1 MADDV
6 VNAEP
11 AETELAP
18 TPVKSTAL
26 KKKWP
31 VKKIALVIMLAVVVI
46 LGLMLFTA
54 NRVTQGAVN
63 TSNKLVNAIQ
73 AKDSSTAYALFSD
86 DAKQTITPVDFKAIV
101 DQIGPIL
108 NTQEKMTSKEVKAA
122 SGKSTTGKVVY
133 SIQGTDKVNYAFTV
147 NLVRVDG
154 VWRVQNFDSSKK

>member
-1 MADDV
+1 
-6 VNAEP
+6 
-11 AETELAP
+11 
-18 TPVKSTAL
+18 
-26 KKKWP
+26 
-31 VKKIALVIMLAVVVI
+31 
-46 LGLMLFTA
+46 
-54 NRVTQGAVN
+54 
-63 TSNKLVNAIQ
+63 
-73 AKDSSTAYALFSD
+73 
-86 DAKQTITPVDFKAIV
+86 

>member
-6 VNAEP
+6 VSTKPVETQP
-11 AETELAP
+11 APAP
-18 TPVKSTAL
+18 VGPVAPN
-26 KKKWP
+26 KKWSI
-31 VKKIALVIMLAVVVI
+31 KKIVLVAIIAAVVI
-46 LGLMLFTA
+46 LGLMLFAA

-63 TSNKLVNAIQ
+63 TSNKLINAIQ

-86 DAKQTITPVDFKAIV
+86 DAKQTITPADFKTIV